1 MLIYKILKSFDLIY
15 EDPVLALLLPHL
27 LPFLL
32 EHNFD
37 LCSLLDFLL
46 PQVFKGI
53 CLLLLLEVGLLVFF
67 KLLPGLFKLLS
78 EVLDLKVLGVLVL

>member
-15 EDPVLALLLPHL
+15 EDPVLALLLPQL
-27 LPFLL
+27 LPSLL

-46 PQVFKGI
+46 P
-53 CLLLLLEVGLLVFF
+53 
-67 KLLPGLFKLLS
+67 
-78 EVLDLKVLGVLVL
+78 